1 MALWKRNK
9 RYWTRFVV
17 NGVKFRKP
25 LRPPGQSR
33 ATTNWKEAVQLE
45 RDVIEQAR
53 NGALTPKAGP
63 SRLFAACDAY
73 LTAKRA
79 TANRERTV
87 AFDEER
93 LAIVKDRLGDILL
106 STITR
111 ETIEGF
117 QAKRKLDG
125 VSNRTVNMDVG
136 ALRKVLKRYGHW
148 RRLQDHVAMLSE
160 AEGPPIG
167 RALTPEEQKRLFEAA
182 AGNPEWEQVYCA
194 AVLAANTS
202 MRGVEVRHVRRKDVD
217 LDKVWDAADG
227 AAAGHGV
234 LYVGH
239 SKNET
244 SKRKIPLNTD
254 ARDAVTRMLKRAD
267 DLGHTDPA
275 HYLWCASQHHK
286 FDPKR
291 PARKWDT
298 AWRALV
304 KAAGLPGFRFHDLRH
319 TVVTDLLEAGEPE
332 HVIQAVTGQL
342 SKKMLEHYSHQRLK
356 AKGQMLARMEVRRK
370 KGTG

>member
-25 LRPPGQSR
+25 LRPAGQSR

-73 LTAKRA
+73 LAAKRA

-93 LAIVKDRLGDILL
+93 LAIVKDRLGDVLL

-117 QAKRKLDG
+117 QAKRKLDR

-136 ALRKVLKRYGHW
+136 TLRKVLKRYGHW
-148 RRLQDHVAMLSE
+148 RRLQDHITMLSE
-160 AEGPPIG
+160 SEGPPIG
-167 RALTPEEQKRLFEAA
+167 RALTNEEQKRLLETA
-182 AGNPEWEQVYCA
+182 AGNPEWEHVYCA
-194 AVLAANTS
+194 AVVAANTS

-217 LDKVWDAADG
+217 LDKAWDVESAIG
-227 AAAGHGV
+227 KGV

-244 SKRKIPLNTD
+244 SKRRIPLNGA
-254 ARDAVTRMLKRAD
+254 ARDAITRMLKRAD
-267 DLGHTDPA
+267 ELGHTDA
-275 HYLWCASQHHK
+275 EHYLWCANQHHK
-286 FDPKR
+286 YDPTK
-291 PARKWDT
+291 PGKKWDV
-298 AWRALV
+298 AWRSLR

-356 AKGQMLARMEVRRK
+356 AKGQMLERMEARRK
-370 KGTG
+370 KGTA

>member
-63 SRLFAACDAY
+63 SRLFAACEAY
-73 LTAKRA
+73 LAAKRA
-79 TANRERTV
+79 TANRARTV

-93 LAIVKDRLGDILL
+93 LAIVKDRLGDVLL

-111 ETIEGF
+111 EMIEGF

-148 RRLQDHVAMLSE
+148 RRLQDHVTMLSE
-160 AEGPPIG
+160 TETAPIG
-167 RALTPEEQKRLFEAA
+167 RALTTEEQKRLLDTAA
-182 AGNPEWEQVYCA
+182 SNPEWEHVYCA

-202 MRGVEVRHVRRKDVD
+202 MRGVEVKHVRRKDVD
-217 LDKVWDAADG
+217 LEKVWDVESALG
-227 AAAGHGV
+227 KGV

-244 SKRKIPLNTD
+244 SKRKIPLND
-254 ARDAVTRMLKRAD
+254 AARDCISRMLKRAD
-267 DLGHTDPA
+267 ELGHTDPE
-275 HYLWCASQHHK
+275 HYLWCASQHHHY
-286 FDPKR
+286 DPTE
-291 PARKWDT
+291 PAKKWDG
-298 AWRALV
+298 AWHSLRD
-304 KAAGLPGFRFHDLRH
+304 AAGLPGFRFHDLRH

-370 KGTG
+370 KGTA

>member
-25 LRPPGQSR
+25 LCPPGQSR

-53 NGALTPKAGP
+53 NGSLAPKAGP

-73 LTAKRA
+73 LAAKR
-79 TANRERTV
+79 TIANRERTV
-87 AFDEER
+87 EFDAER
-93 LAIVKDRLGDILL
+93 LAIVKDRMGDVLL

-111 ETIEGF
+111 ESIEGF
-117 QAKRKLDG
+117 QARRKLDG
-125 VSNRTVNMDVG
+125 VSNRTINMDVG

-148 RRLQDHVAMLSE
+148 RRLEDHVSMLSE
-160 AEGPPIG
+160 TQGAPVG
-167 RALTPEEQKRLFEAA
+167 RALTPEEQNRLFEAA
-182 AGNPEWEQVYCA
+182 ASNPEWEHVYRA

-202 MRGVEVRHVRRKDVD
+202 MRGVEVKHVRRKDVD
-217 LDKVWDAADG
+217 LEKVWDVESATG
-227 AAAGHGV
+227 KGV

-244 SKRKIPLNTD
+244 SKRQIPLNGA

-267 DLGHTDPA
+267 ELGHTHPE
-275 HYLWCASQHHK
+275 HYLWCASQHHHY
-286 FDPKR
+286 DPTK
-291 PARKWDT
+291 PAKKWDG
-298 AWRALV
+298 AWRSLRD
-304 KAAGLPGFRFHDLRH
+304 AAGLPGFRFHDLRH

-342 SKKMLEHYSHQRLK
+342 SRKMLEHYSHQRLK

-370 KGTG
+370 KGTA

>member
-25 LRPPGQSR
+25 LCPPGQSR

-53 NGALTPKAGP
+53 NGALAPKAGP

-73 LTAKRA
+73 LAAKR
-79 TANRERTV
+79 TIANRERTV
-87 AFDEER
+87 EFDAER
-93 LAIVKDRLGDILL
+93 LAIVKDRMGDVLL

-111 ETIEGF
+111 ESIEGF
-117 QAKRKLDG
+117 QARRKLDG
-125 VSNRTVNMDVG
+125 VSNRTINMDVG
-136 ALRKVLKRYGHW
+136 TLRKVLKRYGHW
-148 RRLQDHVAMLSE
+148 RRLQDHVSMLSE
-160 AEGPPIG
+160 TEGTPVG

-182 AGNPEWEQVYCA
+182 SSNPEWEHVYCA

-202 MRGVEVRHVRRKDVD
+202 MRGVEVKHVRRKDVD
-217 LDKVWDAADG
+217 LEKVWDVESATG
-227 AAAGHGV
+227 KGV

-244 SKRKIPLNTD
+244 SKRQIPLNEA

-267 DLGHTDPA
+267 ELGHTNPE
-275 HYLWCASQHHK
+275 HYLWCASQHHHY
-286 FDPKR
+286 DPSK
-291 PARKWDT
+291 PAKKWDG
-298 AWRALV
+298 AWRSLRE
-304 KAAGLPGFRFHDLRH
+304 AAGLPGFRFHDLRH

-342 SKKMLEHYSHQRLK
+342 SKKMLEHYSHQWLK

-370 KGTG
+370 KGTA

>member
-1 MALWKRNK
+1 
-9 RYWTRFVV
+9 V
-17 NGVKFRKP
+17 
-25 LRPPGQSR
+25 
-33 ATTNWKEAVQLE
+33 
-45 RDVIEQAR
+45 
-53 NGALTPKAGP
+53 
-63 SRLFAACDAY
+63 SRLI
-73 LTAKRA
+73 R
-79 TANRERTV
+79 
-87 AFDEER
+87 FDEER
-93 LAIVKDRLGDILL
+93 LAIVKDRLGDVLL

-117 QAKRKLDG
+117 QAKRKLDR

-148 RRLQDHVAMLSE
+148 RRLQDHITMLSE

-167 RALTPEEQKRLFEAA
+167 RALTNEEQKRLLETA
-182 AGNPEWEQVYCA
+182 AGNPEWEHVYCA
-194 AVLAANTS
+194 AVVAANTS

-217 LDKVWDAADG
+217 LDKAWDVESAIG
-227 AAAGHGV
+227 KGV

-244 SKRKIPLNTD
+244 SKRRIPLNGA
-254 ARDAVTRMLKRAD
+254 ARDAITRMLKRAD
-267 DLGHTDPA
+267 ELGHTDA
-275 HYLWCASQHHK
+275 EHYLWCANQHHNY
-286 FDPKR
+286 DPTK
-291 PARKWDT
+291 PGKKWDV
-298 AWRALV
+298 AWRSLR

-356 AKGQMLARMEVRRK
+356 AKGQMLARMELRRK
-370 KGTG
+370 KGTA